1 MGEPVTAQ
9 VRLVDADE
17 LRRRIVVLGS
27 VAWLAPN
34 EWRKR

>member
-1 MGEPVTAQ
+1 MTGVMALASGVPAWMAVAM
-9 VRLVDADE
+9 
-17 LRRRIVVLGS
+17 VLGS